1 MTEFVYDYL
10 VTQGVNPATAGFL
23 ATAIL
28 ATLAI
33 VLSIIANF
41 LAKRFILKGLA
52 HIVARTETK
61 WDDIF
66 LERNVFGKLSHL
78 APAVVLYVMMPLA
91 LEGYER
97 LTALATSVVI
107 IYIIIIGIL
116 VIDAFLNA
124 VFDIYRTREVSKEIP
139 IKSFIQILKVAIYF
153 IAIILIISVILK
165 VAIYFIA
172 IILIISVI
180 LKKTPLYL
188 FSGLGALTAILL
200 LIFKDA
206 ILGFVAGI
214 QLAANKM
221 VANGDWIEMPKYG
234 ADGDVLEVALTTVKV
249 QNWDKTVTTI
259 PTYALIS
266 ESFKNWRGMQLSGG
280 RRIKRSVY
288 IDINTIKFC
297 TEEMIERFSKI
308 RYIADYME
316 KKKKE
321 LAEYNAAHQ
330 LDDLAPANK
339 RQLTNVGTFRAYVTF
354 YLKNHPMIN
363 QEMTFLIRQL
373 APTENGLPIELY
385 VFCKDKV
392 WANYEAIQSDIFDH
406 ILAIVPEFDLKVFQ
420 SPAGSDFKEFA
431 AK

>member
-1 MTEFVYDYL
+1 MIKFTCNFL
-10 VTQGVNPATAGFL
+10 VTQGVNPATANSL
-23 ATAIL
+23 AIGIL
-28 ATLAI
+28 TVLAI
-33 VLSIIANF
+33 VLSIIANIV
-41 LAKRFILKGLA
+41 AKRLILKGLA
-52 HIVARTETK
+52 HIIVRTETK

-66 LERNVFGKLSHL
+66 LERKVFDKLSHL
-78 APAVVLYVMMPLA
+78 APAVVLYVMMPLV
-91 LEGYER
+91 LEGYDR
-97 LTALATSVVI
+97 LIAFATCVVFV
-107 IYIIIIGIL
+107 YMIIIGVL
-116 VIDAFLNA
+116 VIDSFLNA
-124 VFDIYRTREVSKEIP
+124 VHDIYLTMGVSKEIP
-139 IKSFIQILKVAIYF
+139 IKSFIQILKVVIYF
-153 IAIILIISVILK
+153 VAIIFIISAILN
-165 VAIYFIA
+165 
-172 IILIISVI
+172 
-180 LKKTPLYL
+180 KTPLYF
-188 FSGLGALTAILL
+188 FSGLGALTAVLL

-221 VANGDWIEMPKYG
+221 VSHGDWIEMPKYG

-308 RYIADYME
+308 RYIAEYMV

-330 LDDLAPANK
+330 LDDSVPTNK
-339 RQLTNVGTFRAYVTF
+339 RQLTNVGTFRAYVIS
-354 YLKNHPMIN
+354 YLRNHPMIN

-373 APTENGLPIELY
+373 ALAEHGLPIEIY

-392 WANYEAIQSDIFDH
+392 WAHYEAIQSDIFDH
-406 ILAIVPEFDLKVFQ
+406 ILSIVPEFDLKVFQ
-420 SPAGSDFKEFA
+420 NPAGSDFKEYA
-431 AK
+431 SKRN

>member
-1 MTEFVYDYL
+1 MIKFTCNFL
-10 VTQGVNPATAGFL
+10 VTQGVNPATANSL
-23 ATAIL
+23 AIGIL
-28 ATLAI
+28 TVLAI
-33 VLSIIANF
+33 VLSMIANIV
-41 LAKRFILKGLA
+41 AKRLILKGLA
-52 HIVARTETK
+52 HIIIRTETK

-66 LERNVFGKLSHL
+66 LERKVFDKLSHL
-78 APAVVLYVMMPLA
+78 APAVVLYVMMPLV
-91 LEGYER
+91 LEGYDR
-97 LTALATSVVI
+97 LIAFATCVVFV
-107 IYIIIIGIL
+107 YMIIIGVL
-116 VIDAFLNA
+116 VIDSFLNA
-124 VFDIYRTREVSKEIP
+124 VHDIYLTMGVSKEIP
-139 IKSFIQILKVAIYF
+139 IKSFIQILKVVVYF
-153 IAIILIISVILK
+153 VAIIFIISAILN
-165 VAIYFIA
+165 
-172 IILIISVI
+172 
-180 LKKTPLYL
+180 KTPLYF
-188 FSGLGALTAILL
+188 FSGLGALTAVLL

-214 QLAANKM
+214 QLATNKM
-221 VANGDWIEMPKYG
+221 VSHGDWIEMPKYG

-308 RYIADYME
+308 RYIAEYMV

-330 LDDLAPANK
+330 LDDSVPTNK
-339 RQLTNVGTFRAYVTF
+339 RQLTNVGTFRAYVIS
-354 YLKNHPMIN
+354 YLRNHPMIN

-373 APTENGLPIELY
+373 ALAEHGLPIEIY

-392 WANYEAIQSDIFDH
+392 WAHYEAIQSDIFDH
-406 ILAIVPEFDLKVFQ
+406 ILSIVPEFDLKVFQ
-420 SPAGSDFKEFA
+420 NPAGSDFKEYA
-431 AK
+431 SKRNYTRRHK

>member
-1 MTEFVYDYL
+1 MTDFLCDYL
-10 VTQGVNPATAGFL
+10 VTQSVNPEAADFL
-23 ATAIL
+23 TTAIL
-28 ATLAI
+28 SALAI
-33 VLSIIANF
+33 VMSIIANF
-41 LAKRFILKGLA
+41 IARRFILKVLA
-52 HIVARTETK
+52 RIVSQTESQ

-66 LERNVFGKLSHL
+66 LERHVFNKLSHL

-91 LEGYER
+91 LDGYER
-97 LTALATSVVI
+97 LTAFATSI
-107 IYIIIIGIL
+107 ILLYMILIGVL
-116 VIDAFLNA
+116 VIDSFLNA
-124 VFDIYRTREVSKEIP
+124 VLDIYRTREVSKEIP
-139 IKSFIQILKVAIYF
+139 IKSFIQILKIAIYF
-153 IAIILIISVILK
+153 IAIIFVISVILN
-165 VAIYFIA
+165 
-172 IILIISVI
+172 
-180 LKKTPLYL
+180 KTPLYL
-188 FSGLGALTAILL
+188 FTGLGAVTAILL

-280 RRIKRSVY
+280 RRIKRSIF

-316 KKKKE
+316 QKKKE
-321 LAEYNAAHQ
+321 LAEHNAAHQ

-339 RQLTNVGTFRAYVTF
+339 RQLTNIGTFRAYVNF
-354 YLKNHPMIN
+354 YLKNHAMVN

-373 APTENGLPIELY
+373 APTENGLPIEIY

-420 SPAGSDFKEFA
+420 RPAGGDLKEFA
-431 AK
+431 AKRIL

>member
-1 MTEFVYDYL
+1 MIEFICTCL
-10 VTQGVNPATAGFL
+10 VTQGVNPVAAGFL
-23 ATAIL
+23 ARGIL
-28 ATLAI
+28 TVLAI

-41 LAKRFILKGLA
+41 VAKRLILKGVA
-52 HIVARTETK
+52 HIIVRTETK

-66 LERNVFGKLSHL
+66 LERKVFDKLSHL
-78 APAVVLYVMMPLA
+78 APAVVLYIMVPLA
-91 LEGYER
+91 LEGYDR
-97 LTALATSVVI
+97 LIAFATSVVFVYMI
-107 IYIIIIGIL
+107 VIGIL
-116 VIDAFLNA
+116 VIDSFLNA
-124 VFDIYRTREVSKEIP
+124 VHDIYRTLDVSKEIP
-139 IKSFIQILKVAIYF
+139 IRSFIQILKVAIYF
-153 IAIILIISVILK
+153 IAIIFIISVILD
-165 VAIYFIA
+165 
-172 IILIISVI
+172 
-180 LKKTPLYL
+180 KTPLYF
-188 FSGLGALTAILL
+188 FSGLGALTAVLL

-221 VANGDWIEMPKYG
+221 VSHGDWIEMPKYG

-280 RRIKRSVY
+280 RRIKRAFY

-308 RYIADYME
+308 RYIAEYME

-321 LAEYNAAHQ
+321 LTEYNAAHQ
-330 LDDLAPANK
+330 LDDSLSTNK
-339 RQLTNVGTFRAYVTF
+339 RQLTNVGTFRAYVIS

-363 QEMTFLIRQL
+363 QEMTFLVRQL
-373 APTENGLPIELY
+373 APAEHGLPIEIY

-431 AK
+431 DKRN

>member
-1 MTEFVYDYL
+1 MIEFICNCL
-10 VTQGVNPATAGFL
+10 VTQGVNPVAAGSL
-23 ATAIL
+23 ARGIL
-28 ATLAI
+28 TVLAI

-41 LAKRFILKGLA
+41 VAKRLILKGLA
-52 HIVARTETK
+52 YIIVRTETK

-66 LERNVFGKLSHL
+66 LERKVFDKLSHL
-78 APAVVLYVMMPLA
+78 APAVVLYIMAPLA
-91 LEGYER
+91 LEGYDR
-97 LTALATSVVI
+97 LIVFTTSVVFVYMI
-107 IYIIIIGIL
+107 VIGIL
-116 VIDAFLNA
+116 VIDSFLNA
-124 VFDIYRTREVSKEIP
+124 VHDIYLTLDVSKEIP
-139 IKSFIQILKVAIYF
+139 IKSFIQILKVVIYF
-153 IAIILIISVILK
+153 IAIIFIISVILD
-165 VAIYFIA
+165 
-172 IILIISVI
+172 
-180 LKKTPLYL
+180 KTPLYF
-188 FSGLGALTAILL
+188 FSGLGALTAVLL

-221 VANGDWIEMPKYG
+221 VSHGDWIEMPKYG

-280 RRIKRSVY
+280 RRIKRAFY
-288 IDINTIKFC
+288 IDMNTIKFC

-308 RYIADYME
+308 RYIAEYME

-330 LDDLAPANK
+330 LDDSLSTNK
-339 RQLTNVGTFRAYVTF
+339 RQLTNVGTFRAYVIS

-363 QEMTFLIRQL
+363 QEMTFLVRQL
-373 APTENGLPIELY
+373 ASAEHGLPIEIY

-431 AK
+431 HKRN

>member
-1 MTEFVYDYL
+1 MMEFVYGYL
-10 VTQGVNPATAGFL
+10 VIQGVNPATAGFL

-41 LAKRFILKGLA
+41 VAKRFILKGLA

-78 APAVVLYVMMPLA
+78 APAVVLYVTIPIA

-107 IYIIIIGIL
+107 IYMIIIGIL
-116 VIDAFLNA
+116 VIDSFLNA
-124 VFDIYRTREVSKEIP
+124 VLDIYRTREVSKEIP

-153 IAIILIISVILK
+153 IAIILIISVILN
-165 VAIYFIA
+165 
-172 IILIISVI
+172 
-180 LKKTPLYL
+180 KTPLYL

-200 LIFKDA
+200 LLFKDA

-321 LAEYNAAHQ
+321 LVEYNAAHQ
-330 LDDLAPANK
+330 LDDSVPANK

-363 QEMTFLIRQL
+363 HEMTFLIRQL
-373 APTENGLPIELY
+373 APTENGLPVEIY

-420 SPAGSDFKEFA
+420 SPAGSDFKDFA
-431 AK
+431 ANSPFH

>member
-1 MTEFVYDYL
+1 MVESIHSFLITQGFDL
-10 VTQGVNPATAGFL
+10 VTGKYL
-23 ATAIL
+23 ARGIL
-28 ATLAI
+28 VVLAL
-33 VLSIIANF
+33 VLSFIANVI
-41 LAKRFILKGLA
+41 AKRITLKGLTR
-52 HIVARTETK
+52 IVVRTETR
-61 WDDIF
+61 WDDIL
-66 LERNVFGKLSHL
+66 LERKVFTRLSHL
-78 APAVVLYVMMPLA
+78 APAIVLYIMLPLA

-97 LTALATSVVI
+97 LITFTTNLLF
-107 IYIIIIGIL
+107 IYIIIVGIL
-116 VIDAFLNA
+116 VCNAFLNA
-124 VFDIYRTREVSKEIP
+124 VLDIYRTLEISKEIP
-139 IKSFIQILKVAIYF
+139 IKGFIQILKVVLFF
-153 IAIILIISVILK
+153 IVGIFIISIILN
-165 VAIYFIA
+165 
-172 IILIISVI
+172 
-180 LKKTPLYL
+180 KTPLFL
-188 FSGLGALTAILL
+188 FSGLGALTAVLL

-221 VANGDWIEMPKYG
+221 VAHGDWIEMPNYG

-280 RRIKRSVY
+280 RRIKRAVY
-288 IDINTIKFC
+288 IDISTIKFC

-308 RYIADYME
+308 RYIAEYME

-321 LAEYNAAHQ
+321 LAAYNKEHQ
-330 LDDLAPANK
+330 LDDSTPTDK
-339 RQLTNVGTFRAYVTF
+339 RQLTNIGTFRAYVIA

-373 APTENGLPIELY
+373 PPAEHGLPVEIY

-406 ILAIVPEFDLKVFQ
+406 ILAVVPEFDLKVFQ
-420 SPAGSDFKEFA
+420 SPTGSDFKTLA
-431 AK
+431 QQGK

>member
-1 MTEFVYDYL
+1 MTEFVNDYL

-28 ATLAI
+28 ITFAI

-41 LAKRFILKGLA
+41 VAKRFILKGLA
-52 HIVARTETK
+52 RIVAHTETQ

-66 LERNVFGKLSHL
+66 HERNVFGKLSHL

-91 LEGYER
+91 LEGYDR
-97 LTALATSVVI
+97 LTALATNVVVL
-107 IYIIIIGIL
+107 YMIIIGIL
-116 VIDAFLNA
+116 VIDSFLNA
-124 VFDIYRTREVSKEIP
+124 VHDIYRIREGSKEIP
-139 IKSFIQILKVAIYF
+139 IKSFIQILKIAIYF
-153 IAIILIISVILK
+153 IAIILIISVILNK
-165 VAIYFIA
+165 TPIYF
-172 IILIISVI
+172 
-180 LKKTPLYL
+180 
-188 FSGLGALTAILL
+188 FSGLGAITAVLL

-221 VANGDWIEMPKYG
+221 VATGDWIEMPKYG

-266 ESFKNWRGMQLSGG
+266 ESFKNWRGMQVSGG

-316 KKKKE
+316 NKKKE
-321 LAEYNAAHQ
+321 LAEYNAANE
-330 LDDLAPANK
+330 LIDLSPANK

-363 QEMTFLIRQL
+363 HEMTFLIRQL
-373 APTENGLPIELY
+373 APTEHGLPVEIY

-431 AK
+431 SQKN

>member
-1 MTEFVYDYL
+1 MIEFICNCL
-10 VTQGVNPATAGFL
+10 VTQGVNPVTAGSL
-23 ATAIL
+23 ARGIL
-28 ATLAI
+28 TVLAI

-41 LAKRFILKGLA
+41 VAKRLILKGLA
-52 HIVARTETK
+52 HIIVRTETK

-66 LERNVFGKLSHL
+66 LERKVFDKLSHL
-78 APAVVLYVMMPLA
+78 APAVVLYIMLPLA
-91 LEGYER
+91 LEGYGR
-97 LTALATSVVI
+97 LIAFATSVLFVYMI
-107 IYIIIIGIL
+107 VIGIL
-116 VIDAFLNA
+116 VIDSFLNA
-124 VFDIYRTREVSKEIP
+124 VHDIYRTLDVSKEIP
-139 IKSFIQILKVAIYF
+139 IKSFIQISKVVIYF
-153 IAIILIISVILK
+153 IAIIFITSVILD
-165 VAIYFIA
+165 
-172 IILIISVI
+172 
-180 LKKTPLYL
+180 KTPLYF
-188 FSGLGALTAILL
+188 FSGLGALTAVLL

-221 VANGDWIEMPKYG
+221 VSHGDWIEMPKYG

-280 RRIKRSVY
+280 RRIKRAFY

-308 RYIADYME
+308 RYIAEYMK

-330 LDDLAPANK
+330 LDDSLSTNK
-339 RQLTNVGTFRAYVTF
+339 RQLTNVGTFRAYVIS
-354 YLKNHPMIN
+354 YLTNHPMIN
-363 QEMTFLIRQL
+363 REMTFLVRQL
-373 APTENGLPIELY
+373 APAEHGLPIEIY

-431 AK
+431 HKRN

>member
-33 VLSIIANF
+33 VLSISANF

-139 IKSFIQILKVAIYF
+139 IKSFIQ
-153 IAIILIISVILK
+153 ILK

-308 RYIADYME
+308 
-316 KKKKE
+316 
-321 LAEYNAAHQ
+321 
-330 LDDLAPANK
+330 
-339 RQLTNVGTFRAYVTF
+339 
-354 YLKNHPMIN
+354 
-363 QEMTFLIRQL
+363 
-373 APTENGLPIELY
+373 
-385 VFCKDKV
+385 
-392 WANYEAIQSDIFDH
+392 
-406 ILAIVPEFDLKVFQ
+406 
-420 SPAGSDFKEFA
+420 
-431 AK
+431 